1 MSQYD
6 TIEKQASYGIGRQ
19 MGDQLARQ
27 PFEGLDVSSIQQ
39 GLADALA
46 GLEFAV
52 DVDSIN
58 EAFQEIHQKMEAASA
73 AKSEAIIAAGEEYLK
88 NNASRENVVV
98 TDSGLQYEILNQG
111 DGQPVLKENTVK
123 VHYHGTLIDGTV
135 FDSSVDRNN
144 PATFPVTG
152 VIPGWVEA
160 LQLMKVGDKYRLT
173 IPYQLAYGANGAGGA
188 IPPYAT
194 LVFDV
199 EVLDIAS

>member
-88 NNASRENVVV
+88 NNAARENVVV

>member
-6 TIEKQASYGIGRQ
+6 TIEKQASYGIGRR

-27 PFEGLDVSSIQQ
+27 PFEGLDVTSIQQ

>member
-27 PFEGLDVSSIQQ
+27 PFEGLDVTSIQQ

-73 AKSEAIIAAGEEYLK
+73 AKSEAIITAGEEYLK
-88 NNASRENVVV
+88 NNAAREHVVV

-111 DGQPVLKENTVK
+111 DGQSVLKENTVK

>member
-73 AKSEAIIAAGEEYLK
+73 AKSEATIAAGEEYLK
-88 NNASRENVVV
+88 NNAARENVVV

-111 DGQPVLKENTVK
+111 DGQSVLKENTVK

-144 PATFPVTG
+144 PATFPVAG

>member
-27 PFEGLDVSSIQQ
+27 PFEGLDVTSIQQ

-73 AKSEAIIAAGEEYLK
+73 AKSEVTIAAGEEYLK
-88 NNASRENVVV
+88 SNAARENVVV

>member
-27 PFEGLDVSSIQQ
+27 PFEGLDVTSIQQ

-88 NNASRENVVV
+88 SNAARENVVV

-199 EVLDIAS
+199 EVLGIAS

>member
-27 PFEGLDVSSIQQ
+27 PFEGMDVSSIQQ

-88 NNASRENVVV
+88 NNAARENVVV

-111 DGQPVLKENTVK
+111 DGQSVLKENTVK

>member
-27 PFEGLDVSSIQQ
+27 PFDGLDVSSIQQ

-88 NNASRENVVV
+88 NNAARENVVV

>member
-27 PFEGLDVSSIQQ
+27 PFEGLDVTSIQQ

-58 EAFQEIHQKMEAASA
+58 EAFREIHQKMEAASA

>member
-111 DGQPVLKENTVK
+111 DGQSVLKENTVK

-173 IPYQLAYGANGAGGA
+173 IPYQLAYGANGAGGT

>member
-27 PFEGLDVSSIQQ
+27 PFEGLDVTSIQQ

-88 NNASRENVVV
+88 NNAARENVVV

-111 DGQPVLKENTVK
+111 DGQSVLKENTVK

-199 EVLDIAS
+199 EVLYIAS

>member
-27 PFEGLDVSSIQQ
+27 PFEGLDVTSIQQ

-52 DVDSIN
+52 DVDIIN

-73 AKSEAIIAAGEEYLK
+73 AKSEAVIAAGEEYLK
-88 NNASRENVVV
+88 NNAARENVVV

-199 EVLDIAS
+199 EVLGIAS

>member
-27 PFEGLDVSSIQQ
+27 PFEGLDVTSIQQ

-88 NNASRENVVV
+88 NNAARENVVV